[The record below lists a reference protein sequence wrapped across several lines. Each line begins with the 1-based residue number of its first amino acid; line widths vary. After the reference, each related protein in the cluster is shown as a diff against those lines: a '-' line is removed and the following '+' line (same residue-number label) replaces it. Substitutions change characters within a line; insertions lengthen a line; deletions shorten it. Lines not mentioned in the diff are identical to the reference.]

1 MRDAAMPEDYLR
13 DLHDDSTPAEK
24 RRAAIRQF
32 CAEVRDRVR
41 YRHIPNDLSQLLEDG
56 DADLL
61 RSMGIRW

>member
-1 MRDAAMPEDYLR
+1 MPEDYLR

-41 YRHIPNDLSQLLEDG
+41 YRHIPSDLSSLVDDQDRFI
-56 DADLL
+56 L
-61 RSMGIRW
+61 RSLGITW